1 MLNDGLW
8 TLCESH
14 LLWLYLGLF
23 QPSVVLKVFKENDN
37 ESDNETAGN
46 DNDIETTEGWNTLQ
60 KRAFAQSLSHTE
72 QEC

>member
-1 MLNDGLW
+1 MTMTRTMTVEIIRILRLLLNDGLW

-46 DNDIETTEGWNTLQ
+46 DNDIETTEG
-60 KRAFAQSLSHTE
+60 
-72 QEC
+72 